1 MSYLLLQRLS
11 LTYQKSTI
19 SYLKIGQGKSLLIA
33 LHGFGEKAASFIPIC
48 PALAQAFTVIAID
61 LPFHGQTQW
70 RQEEFTLQDF
80 IHIFQAILEQEQQSH
95 FSLLGYSFGGRI
107 AMSILPHLAPQIE
120 QLFLIAPDGLNTKVL
135 STMMLVPVPIRQALR
150 QRLVESG
157 KLRQWLL
164 LQSKKESLPVYVRK
178 FIRHQLNSPER
189 IEIAFQCWI
198 SANHFPLTLS
208 KVKKYLQ
215 QHQTPT
221 HLYLGKRDKIIPVKT
236 GLLLAQNLA
245 NVHAYLLDTG
255 HRMLGNTLC
264 DLMIEQLKIK

>member
-1 MSYLLLQRLS
+1 MQRLS
-11 LTYQKSTI
+11 LTYHKSTI
-19 SYLKIGQGKSLLIA
+19 SYLKIGQSKPLLIA
-33 LHGFGEKAASFIPIC
+33 LHGFGEEAASFMPIC
-48 PALAQAFTVIAID
+48 PALEQTFTIVAMD

-70 RQEEFTLQDF
+70 LQEEFTLQDF
-80 IHIFQAILEQEQQSH
+80 INIFQAISAQEEQSH

-107 AMSILPHLAPQIE
+107 AMSVLFYLAPQIE

-157 KLRQWLL
+157 KLRQWLS
-164 LQSKKESLPVYVRK
+164 LQSKKENLPVYVRK

-198 SANHFPLTLS
+198 SANHFQLTLS
-208 KVKKYLQ
+208 KVKKHLQ
-215 QHQTPT
+215 KHQIPT
-221 HLYLGKRDKIIPVKT
+221 HLYLGKRDKIIPVKS
-236 GLLLAQNLA
+236 GLPLAQNLP
-245 NVHAYLLDTG
+245 NVYIHLLDTG